1 MNRRDLLKQ
10 AGVLA
15 VGLPAL
21 GGSGMAHPMPQA
33 NNTMDLVI
41 SFEGPFCFWAQEGGG
56 YLVMAP
62 PVGPGSGLAA
72 HQGWIAT
79 HQNETQLGT
88 TNGSAPE
95 YTLEIPQVSGKAV
108 TNPQFGG
115 TKAFTHQQKG
125 SKGNNYF
132 FTLAVPAPN
141 AIVGVR
147 PTYAGVGSDSPQIL
161 AAGLIFVYNQVTLS
175 GVQLQGG
182 AQLFTPCFETD
193 EKNFSAASLGIH
205 FSRIDQSQ
213 DQGHGHA
220 MAVWEKMISMYMPWM
235 DSYRKICFPSF
246 DITSCPPKVLDTAC
260 QATKPNQKGRRAL
273 FGPGN
278 DCETPIMSFSTG
290 GGNAAKPK
298 K

>member
-1 MNRRDLLKQ
+1 
-10 AGVLA
+10 
-15 VGLPAL
+15 
-21 GGSGMAHPMPQA
+21 
-33 NNTMDLVI
+33 
-41 SFEGPFCFWAQEGGG
+41 
-56 YLVMAP
+56 MAP

-205 FSRIDQSQ
+205 FSRIDQSP
-213 DQGHGHA
+213 DKGHGHA
-220 MAVWEKMISMYMPWM
+220 MAATFVFLHSISHLVRRSPLTQCARQKKEKHCSAPAMTA
-235 DSYRKICFPSF
+235 RCR
-246 DITSCPPKVLDTAC
+246 SCRSRRAVETR
-260 QATKPNQKGRRAL
+260 PNQK
-273 FGPGN
+273 
-278 DCETPIMSFSTG
+278 SS
-290 GGNAAKPK
+290 AASRLLLS
-298 K
+298 